1 MIGLD
6 RKCVRVC
13 AYGPVRACVCVC
25 ACARECVRHL
35 REEGGD
41 GDALALVD
49 VVEAG
54 TEALHDGG

>member
-1 MIGLD
+1 MNLWVIQKMIGLD
-6 RKCVRVC
+6 RK
-13 AYGPVRACVCVC
+13 
-25 ACARECVRHL
+25 CVRHL